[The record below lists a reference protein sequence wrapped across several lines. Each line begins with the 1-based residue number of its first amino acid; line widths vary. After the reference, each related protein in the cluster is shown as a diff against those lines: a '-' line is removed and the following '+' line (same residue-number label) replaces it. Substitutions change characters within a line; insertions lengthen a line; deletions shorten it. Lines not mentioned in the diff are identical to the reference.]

1 MVLFKCESRRCCTK
15 NIIISLASYKYNS
28 SINMYNCTQ
37 LICSPEYLRFY
48 IALNNNSCEPF
59 TQDRQVSSLYEDEE
73 NIHI

>member
-1 MVLFKCESRRCCTK
+1 MLSKKQYYFFGFIHT
-15 NIIISLASYKYNS
+15 NLIPP
-28 SINMYNCTQ
+28 
-37 LICSPEYLRFY
+37 LICAIAHNLSAFPEYLRFY